1 MKITC
6 ADIKAYLDKYID
18 KFKASGAGIEW
29 DGYEADPCYSNYLF
43 SYDGNEIGYMG
54 VCFFNQN
61 DKIESIDDLMLDIS
75 ISVGLRINSTIKYKK
90 NGSKTVKN
98 KIAFDSESTF
108 GLATVDE
115 AANILKGLILDYK
128 TAKINER
135 KLEAQGDF

>member
-1 MKITC
+1 MTLTC
-6 ADIKAYLDKYID
+6 EDIKTYLDRYID
-18 KFKASGAGIEW
+18 KFKSSGVSISW
-29 DGYEADPCYSNYLF
+29 DGYEDNPGYSSYIFN
-43 SYDGNEIGYMG
+43 YDGNEVGYMG
-54 VCFFNQN
+54 VEQI
-61 DKIESIDDLMLDIS
+61 DKVKSIDDLMLDIS

-108 GLATVDE
+108 GLATIDE
-115 AANILKGLILDYK
+115 AAEILKGLILDYK

>member
-6 ADIKAYLDKYID
+6 EDIKTYLDKYID
-18 KFKASGAGIEW
+18 KFKGSGASISW
-29 DGYEADPCYSNYLF
+29 DEYKDDPCYSNYLF
-43 SYDGNEIGYMG
+43 SCDGNDIGYMG

-61 DKIESIDDLMLDIS
+61 DKVESIDDLMLDIS

-108 GLATVDE
+108 GLAEVDE
-115 AANILKGLILDYK
+115 AADILKRLILDYK

>member
-6 ADIKAYLDKYID
+6 EDIKTYLDKYID
-18 KFKASGAGIEW
+18 KFKGTGASIEW
-29 DGYEADPCYSNYLF
+29 DAYEGDPCYSNYIF
-43 SYDGNEIGYMG
+43 SYDGNEVGYMG
-54 VCFFNQN
+54 ICYFNEN
-61 DKIESIDDLMLDIS
+61 DKVESIDDLMLDIS

-108 GLATVDE
+108 GLATIDE
-115 AANILKGLILDYK
+115 AAEILKGLILDYK

>member
-6 ADIKAYLDKYID
+6 ENIKTYLDRYID
-18 KFKASGAGIEW
+18 KFKGSGAVIEW
-29 DGYEADPCYSNYLF
+29 DEYKADPFYSNYIF
-43 SYDGNEIGYMG
+43 SCDGNEIGFMG
-54 VCFFNQN
+54 VCFLNQN
-61 DKIESIDDLMLDIS
+61 DKVNSIDDLMLDIS
-75 ISVGLRINSTIKYKK
+75 IPVSLKINSTIKYKK

-108 GLATVDE
+108 GLAEVDD
-115 AANILKGLILDYK
+115 AADILKRLILDYK